1 MGKEI
6 ATLALNQLAMWQ
18 VYAMTEPTQVI
29 ERDGEIHRICIR
41 CGQSICTE
49 MKHDDSYIMSLET
62 ITALLVAH
70 LRQNHMDLEPEVY
83 GNE

>member
-1 MGKEI
+1 M
-6 ATLALNQLAMWQ
+6 M
-18 VYAMTEPTQVI
+18 
-29 ERDGEIHRICIR
+29 
-41 CGQSICTE
+41 
-49 MKHDDSYIMSLET
+49 DSYIMSLET